1 MGERSKSKVIDQLG
15 KEVMSAKAQF
25 GQIFESEGVE
35 GENRWLDGGEVEIH
49 RFEAWIGRDDV
60 KDPVQGQ
67 VECG

>member
-1 MGERSKSKVIDQLG
+1 
-15 KEVMSAKAQF
+15 MSAKAQF

-35 GENRWLDGGEVEIH
+35 GENRWLDGGKVKIH